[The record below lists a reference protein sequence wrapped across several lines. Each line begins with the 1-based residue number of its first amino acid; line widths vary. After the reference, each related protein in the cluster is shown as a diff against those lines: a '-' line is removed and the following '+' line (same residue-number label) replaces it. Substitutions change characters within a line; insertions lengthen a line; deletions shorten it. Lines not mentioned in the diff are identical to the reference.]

1 MMNKDFFK
9 RAFKSIIRNRINF
22 LCIFLLAISSAI
34 IIFGFSYLDSITNLW
49 NDWTKKAVDFR
60 TFVVNYDS
68 KKYSE
73 QEAIKEL
80 SNIKHVQKV
89 SRSSGYAIAG
99 KAYEYVNDNND
110 GEMYVRGV
118 TKDSINIVYGDDFSG
133 NANEIICAIKFNPN
147 SKVYE
152 TNFDEDN
159 SIDLTEKVGDYMNIK
174 FAGSDRVEKMKII
187 GLYDSNYD
195 YSAGDICYATFETV
209 QKLNEKYQPEVFD
222 AEKVSQDGASA
233 TLPVYLII
241 DDVEYTDELV
251 ENLQEKGFYAERVIT
266 INTKIGDNIV
276 RIVMILAWVTCILS
290 FIIILFSNFTRIN
303 NRKKEFAIYKAIGY
317 SKKDINDLLYTESIV
332 MSLISVILA
341 LFFSFVSLQILQ
353 NYFLGKSVEF
363 SRMIVNFS
371 YLGII
376 IGFIIVILIPII
388 SAYISTKKI
397 EEINIIS
404 ILKE

>member
-1 MMNKDFFK
+1 MMNKDFLK
-9 RAFKSIIRNRINF
+9 RAFKSIVRNRINF

-49 NDWTKKAVDFR
+49 SDWTRKAVDFR
-60 TFVVNYDS
+60 TFVVSYNS
-68 KKYSE
+68 EQYSE

-80 SNIKHVQKV
+80 SNFEHVQNV
-89 SRSSGYAIAG
+89 SRSSGYAISG
-99 KAYEYVNDNND
+99 KAFEYVDDNND
-110 GEMYVRGV
+110 GEMYLRGV
-118 TKDSINIVYGDDFSG
+118 TKDSINIVYGNDFSG
-133 NANEIICAIKFNPN
+133 NTNEIICAIKFNPN

-195 YSAGDICYATFETV
+195 YSAGDVCYATFETV
-209 QKLNEKYQPEVFD
+209 QELNEKYQPEVFD
-222 AEKVSQDGASA
+222 AEKAGQDGAEAS
-233 TLPVYLII
+233 LPVYLII

-251 ENLQEKGFYAERVIT
+251 ENLQEKGFYAERVIS
-266 INTKIGDNIV
+266 INTEIGDNIV
-276 RIVMILAWVTCILS
+276 KIVMILAWITCILS

-332 MSLISVILA
+332 MSLISGILS
-341 LFFSFVSLQILQ
+341 LFFGFASLQILQ
-353 NYFLGKSVEF
+353 TYFLEKSVEF
-363 SRMIVNFS
+363 SRMTVNISFFGIV
-371 YLGII
+371 
-376 IGFIIVILIPII
+376 IGFIVIILIPII